1 METTIVFD
9 PIVSGHHLEYLRH
22 IWTVCSQKPSR
33 HFVFLVSPE
42 FVSRKDQLGI
52 KEIDNI
58 HIQELSISE
67 AKRCTN
73 PSIICRALSISFVV
87 NRYVKLFSASK
98 VFSISII
105 DFLPFFPLISLR
117 GVKVSGIVYG
127 IYLYGWKSSSLL
139 KKLGNILKYTLFSRS
154 RVFEHVFIL
163 NDAASARRLNYL
175 YKTDRFSG
183 LPDPFLPVIPLP
195 GLCIRSLYDIPNDKT
210 LFVHFGSLGE
220 RKGTMRILDSLL
232 LLDAEEAKKYAF
244 VFAGK
249 VPDSLSKKF
258 YETVAQIKEQNHL
271 QIHIEDCFCDYSY
284 IASICDQC
292 DSILIPYLDTSRSSG
307 LIGYSS
313 QFGKPVI
320 APSSGLIGKLVFRYK
335 LGLLLN
341 DISSLQ
347 LINSYKEIRSNNYT
361 KPTNDYCQ
369 SHTIQL
375 FSSAI
380 SRVI

>member
-1 METTIVFD
+1 METTIIFD

-22 IWTVCSQKPSR
+22 LWVICSQKPSK

-42 FVSRKDQLGI
+42 FVSKKNQLGLQ
-52 KEIDNI
+52 ETDNI

-67 AKRCTN
+67 TKRCSN
-73 PSIICRALSISFVV
+73 PNIICRAWGISFVV
-87 NRYVKLFSASK
+87 NRYVKFFSASK

-105 DFLPFFPLISLR
+105 DFLPFFPLISSR
-117 GVKVSGIVYG
+117 SGIVYG
-127 IYLYGWKSSSLL
+127 IYLYGWKSSSFL
-139 KKLGNILKYTLFSRS
+139 KKIGNILKYTLFSRS

-175 YKTDRFSG
+175 YKTERFLG
-183 LPDPFLPVIPLP
+183 LPDPFLPIIPLP
-195 GLCIRSLYDIPNDKT
+195 GLSIRSLYGIPNDKT

-232 LLDAEEAKKYAF
+232 LLNAEDAKEYAF

-249 VPDSLSKKF
+249 VSDSLSNKF
-258 YETVAQIKEQNHL
+258 YETVAQIKERNHL

-313 QFGKPVI
+313 QFGKPVV

-347 LINSYKEIRSNNYT
+347 LINSYKEIRRNNYT

-369 SHTIQL
+369 SHTIQM